1 MRMTFKVDISSEH
14 QKCLCDFTPGAI
26 FNKVYQQPGRGYVE
40 MSIYLLKDVN
50 FLVDINP
57 EQFIFACV
65 TSHQVSAAG
74 AGLCREATKHCNKV
88 FGGIS
93 LSGGGR

>member
-1 MRMTFKVDISSEH
+1 
-14 QKCLCDFTPGAI
+14 
-26 FNKVYQQPGRGYVE
+26 
-40 MSIYLLKDVN
+40 MSKYLLKDVN

-65 TSHQVSAAG
+65 TSHQVSTAG

-93 LSGGGR
+93 LSGGAR